1 MFSKAA
7 APFTSLPVHLG
18 AHFSMFLPH
27 LLSSVL
33 LILAILVGVKW
44 HLIVV
49 LTCIFLMMND
59 GEHLVVQ
66 SLSLAQ
72 LCDPRDCIMPGLPVR
87 HQLLEFAQT
96 YVHWVMMPSNHLC
109 WTSFHVL
116 VGHCLSSL
124 EKHLDPLPIFS
135 WVAVLSCKSSL
146 YILDTR
152 PLWDLWLFSPIL
164 RFHFLT
170 VFSETQKL

>member
-33 LILAILVGVKW
+33 FILAILVGVKW

-59 GEHLVVQ
+59 VQ
-66 SLSLAQ
+66 SLSLAR

-96 YVHWVMMPSNHLC
+96 YVH
-109 WTSFHVL
+109 
-116 VGHCLSSL
+116 
-124 EKHLDPLPIFS
+124 
-135 WVAVLSCKSSL
+135 
-146 YILDTR
+146 
-152 PLWDLWLFSPIL
+152 
-164 RFHFLT
+164 
-170 VFSETQKL
+170 